1 MRENEDMERE
11 TQNKKVLKYMRIN
24 GSITTRDAAIDLGIY
39 RLSARIFDLRKAG
52 YNIVGDWI
60 YNEYGTG
67 TRYVRYRLM
76 EYD

>member
-1 MRENEDMERE
+1 MERE
-11 TQNKKVLKYMRIN
+11 TQNKKVLKYMQQH
-24 GSITTRDAAIDLGIY
+24 GSITTAEAAHHLRIY

-76 EYD
+76 EDD